1 MTLEAHDSDK
11 AESPVIE
18 PRTPLPNHKLT
29 IVLLGLAVGLIILVA
44 LNMNWAIR

>member
-1 MTLEAHDSDK
+1 MTPDTHDSDK
-11 AESPVIE
+11 PEGQVVE
-18 PRTPLPNHKLT
+18 HRTPLPNHKLT